1 MIAFNVENVFS
12 FSHVDHENL
21 FLIKSKIV
29 IMNLIKKITFKSRK
43 RRKTCTLFVVYVGF
57 KFSFHRVPC

>member
-21 FLIKSKIV
+21 FFNQI
-29 IMNLIKKITFKSRK
+29 
-43 RRKTCTLFVVYVGF
+43 
-57 KFSFHRVPC
+57 